1 MIGDSRQPND
11 DTQIRFFDGLMKIY
25 NLRNLKPQQ
34 REYQEVKDEVR
45 AREREIKFF

>member
-1 MIGDSRQPND
+1 
-11 DTQIRFFDGLMKIY
+11 MKIY

-45 AREREIKFF
+45 EREREISNSFKIELVEFK